1 MKRDAGFINVVFYA
15 ESLDAGFINVV
26 FNLNPSEANKR
37 FSLDAGFIKTRR
49 RFL

>member
-1 MKRDAGFINVVFYA
+1 MILNKERLIVNKFEIFKVFY
-15 ESLDAGFINVV
+15 
-26 FNLNPSEANKR
+26 LNSSEAMKK

>member
-1 MKRDAGFINVVFYA
+1 MNSKSI
-15 ESLDAGFINVV
+15 L
-26 FNLNPSEANKR
+26 FNLNPAEAIKR

>member
-1 MKRDAGFINVVFYA
+1 MKIKRKLTKNILV
-15 ESLDAGFINVV
+15 AGFINVV